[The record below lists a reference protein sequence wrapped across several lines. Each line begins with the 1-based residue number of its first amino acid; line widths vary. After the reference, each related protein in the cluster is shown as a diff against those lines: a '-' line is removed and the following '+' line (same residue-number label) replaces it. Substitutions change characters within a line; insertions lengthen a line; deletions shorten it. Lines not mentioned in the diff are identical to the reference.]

1 MYLDSSKKIE
11 FFTKFGK
18 DAKDTGN
25 SEAQIAMFSYRIAH
39 LTEHLKQNR
48 KDFNTQRALIKLVGK
63 RRKLLDYL
71 KATDIARYRAIV
83 AELGLRR

>member
-1 MYLDSSKKIE
+1 MYLDSSKNFE
-11 FFTKFGK
+11 FFTKLGK

>member
-1 MYLDSSKKIE
+1 MFLDAQKKIE

-18 DAKDTGN
+18 DAQDTGS

-71 KATDIARYRAIV
+71 KANDISRYRAIV